1 MAGNW
6 DSAYYIHAAS
16 WAESLCACSCRG
28 QESNRA
34 SPSHVSPPSHNILP
48 GSRTSSYSESKLW
61 KTLLLQIP
69 LVCHS
74 LYLNLHNQW
83 RICWI
88 LSHFRKGGEGLR
100 RLLMQGKGKARFYLT
115 FMLVNKSYLVSLGW
129 CIKVIKCRH
138 GFLLLGIQ
146 RLNFTLVRNFWQECK
161 RPETAERA
169 HMFSETIAFC
179 CCLTC
184 DEFWKLME
192 RVIEI
197 GVYVYIAAM
206 DRWGGLVL

>member
-1 MAGNW
+1 MAGKW
-6 DSAYYIHAAS
+6 DFLLITY
-16 WAESLCACSCRG
+16 
-28 QESNRA
+28 
-34 SPSHVSPPSHNILP
+34 
-48 GSRTSSYSESKLW
+48 
-61 KTLLLQIP
+61 LLLLELNPSGPAALGARNPTELLQATYP
-69 LVCHS
+69 LPVTMCYLVQEQAATQRVDCEKHFSFRFLCHS
-74 LYLNLHNQW
+74 LHYRW
-83 RICWI
+83 RIYWI
-88 LSHFRKGGEGLR
+88 LSHVRKGGEGLR
-100 RLLMQGKGKARFYLT
+100 RLLRQGKGKARFYLT

-129 CIKVIKCRH
+129 CIKVIKWRH

-192 RVIEI
+192 RMIEI
-197 GVYVYIAAM
+197 GVYVYVAAM